1 VDVKEKIDS
10 WHLIRE
16 GNKVEFEKVF
26 KLYYKPLC
34 DYACT
39 IIKDSDESE
48 EVVQNIFFVI
58 WSKKKIL
65 GISISLKSYLYRS
78 VHNECLNKLKH
89 IKVKLVYAMDLKNNI
104 TTSGLDNVSENIDA
118 KELNKKIQ
126 SALDSLPE
134 QCGKVFKLSRF
145 ENLKYSEIALKLD
158 ISIKTVENHMGKALK
173 IMRDNLK
180 DYLMLLIWLL
190 Y

>member
-1 VDVKEKIDS
+1 MDVKEKVDS

-16 GNKVEFEKVF
+16 GDKVEFEKVF
-26 KLYYKPLC
+26 KLYYNPLC

-48 EVVQNIFFVI
+48 EIVQNIFFVI
-58 WSKKKIL
+58 WSKKETL
-65 GISISLKSYLYRS
+65 EISISLKSYLYRA

-89 IKVKLVYAMDLKNNI
+89 SKVKLIYATDFKNNI
-104 TTSGLDNVSENIDA
+104 TTSGFDNVSENIDA

-134 QCGKVFKLSRF
+134 QCGKVFRLSRF
-145 ENLKYSEIALKLD
+145 ENLKYSEIATKLD
-158 ISIKTVENHMGKALK
+158 ISVKTVENHMGKALK